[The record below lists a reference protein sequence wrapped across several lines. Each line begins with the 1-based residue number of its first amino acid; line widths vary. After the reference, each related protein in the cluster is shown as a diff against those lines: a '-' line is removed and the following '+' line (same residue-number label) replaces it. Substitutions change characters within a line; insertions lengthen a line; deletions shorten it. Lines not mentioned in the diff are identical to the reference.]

1 MGLLAHQALTMTL
14 VLVWGGGAVSR
25 IWKVMTNNHCEL
37 QLSPRLKGPEGG
49 TALDTGIKEGE
60 TAGP

>member
-14 VLVWGGGAVSR
+14 VLVGAVSR
-25 IWKVMTNNHCEL
+25 TWKAMTNNHCEL
-37 QLSPRLKGPEGG
+37 QLSPCLKGAEGG
-49 TALDTGIKEGE
+49 AALDTGIKERE